1 MLVANVMTRYVIGI
15 SPTSSIRE
23 AIRLMLRHKISS
35 LPVIDE
41 RGMLVGI
48 LTESDFL
55 RRVEAG
61 TEHRANRWLGAFF
74 KTKKSA
80 SEYIHEHS
88 REVQDVMTKAPII
101 TVTETTDLQTAAA
114 LMQKHKVKRVPV
126 LRGNKVVGMLTRANL
141 MKAVMTHGRALSE
154 PQRADQDLRKQI
166 IEEARKA
173 EWLAAP
179 RLDIQV
185 KDGDVRIAG
194 VVYDG
199 RQEDAL
205 RVLIEN
211 IAGVKSVTSE
221 LVWIEPVSG
230 TAITPQ
236 IGDKPPKII
245 TLH

>member
-15 SPTSSIRE
+15 SPTSPIRE
-23 AIRLMLRHKISS
+23 AIRLMLRHRISG

-41 RGMLVGI
+41 GGMLVGI

-55 RRVEAG
+55 RRVETG
-61 TEHRANRWLGAFF
+61 TEHHASRWLGAFF
-74 KTKKSA
+74 KMKKST

-114 LMQKHKVKRVPV
+114 LMQKHKIKRVPV

-154 PQRADQDLRKQI
+154 PRQSDQDLRKQI
-166 IEEARKA
+166 IDKARKA
-173 EWLAAP
+173 EWLVTP
-179 RLDIQV
+179 LLDIQV
-185 KDGDVRIAG
+185 KDGDVRVSG
-194 VVYDG
+194 VIYDC
-199 RQEDAL
+199 REEDAL
-205 RVLIEN
+205 KVLIEN

-230 TAITPQ
+230 TVIMPQ
-236 IGDKPPKII
+236 SGDKPPKTII
-245 TLH
+245 LH